1 MTPSAGPAGESLRIV
16 SAVGS
21 LFDRTSHRGKAQLSL
36 LMNIAARAPSVIGI
50 LFFVPLVY
58 RELGD
63 ADYGRL
69 MAAISLGG
77 LASVLLGGGY
87 YLGRRRVGE
96 AMTDNRHDAESE
108 AFLTLMRASWLAA
121 VIGMAAAV
129 AYALWQSWTAVF
141 IVIAVLQILAGLTGA
156 LDEVRTAYNELYFT
170 ATLRAILQTL
180 AYVVGLTMAW
190 VARSP
195 MLAALV
201 MIGPSIA
208 ASLFSTGHLL
218 IRRPYLLKGTGLSA
232 WHALREAL
240 PIGIIDGLVMLA
252 VNLSVVV
259 VQQALPAQS
268 SAWYATIVRIT
279 ILLLTL
285 AMLCVLPLTS
295 YFRGIWNQRPAALR
309 SRISFYWMALSF
321 GFGVGT
327 TLALWL
333 ANIVYLGIIM
343 GIEAPF
349 PSLETFA
356 IYAGLGAVSAF
367 KFYTAFGYIIMDTRS
382 LNISFGLVLLASFL
396 AAALGQLVAGTAEAV
411 QWCALV
417 FAVGTSLAIVNLYRT
432 DQGIRES
439 AWLERS

>member
-1 MTPSAGPAGESLRIV
+1 MAPPSGRKREPLRTLATV
-16 SAVGS
+16 SN
-21 LFDRTSHRGKAQLSL
+21 LFDRTTHRGKAQLSL
-36 LMNIAARAPSVIGI
+36 LMNFAARAPSVIGI

-77 LASVLLGGGY
+77 LSSVLLGGGY

-96 AMTDNRHDAESE
+96 AMTDNRHDAEAE

-121 VIGMAAAV
+121 MIGMVAAV
-129 AYALWQSWTAVF
+129 AYALGQSWSAVF
-141 IVIAVLQILAGLTGA
+141 IVVAVLQICAGLIGA

-170 ATLRAILQTL
+170 ATLRAVLQTL
-180 AYVVGLTMAW
+180 AYVIGLSVAW

-218 IRRPYLLKGTGLSA
+218 LRRPYLLKGTGLSA
-232 WHALREAL
+232 WRALREAL
-240 PIGIIDGLVMLA
+240 PIGLIDGLVMLA

-259 VQQALPAQS
+259 VQEALPAQS

-285 AMLCVLPLTS
+285 AMLCALPLTS
-295 YFRGIWNQRPAALR
+295 YFRGIWNQRPAAMR

-356 IYAGLGAVSAF
+356 IYAGLGAVGAF

-396 AAALGQLVAGTAEAV
+396 AALLGQLAYGTAAAV

-417 FAVGTSLAIVNLYRT
+417 FALGTSLAIINLYRN

-439 AWLERS
+439 AWQERS